1 MNNRLEIRG
10 VIVGPEYDDE
20 WTQNYITKGMLT
32 PESAFRRALAEA
44 DPAQPLTVYVNSPG
58 GSVFAGNE
66 MINAVR
72 DWKLTHGQ
80 PVDVIIGAMAA
91 SMGAAFAVSVADDI
105 KPHANAKMMFH
116 GAWGGNVG
124 GAESMQDYSDLLNKI
139 NADIKATLVARYD
152 VSPETVAE
160 WFAEGREG
168 WLTATDMVS
177 MGMAF
182 EIIGEAAGEID
193 FAPEDILNIE
203 NRGLKIAALLS
214 DLPTDLAP
222 VKPTDETPDSPTAEP
237 KGATDP
243 GQPGDSPEAPEDTPE
258 DAPADDSEQ
267 PDPEPEDADN
277 ADPEPETA
285 PDDADPEAPD
295 APGEDTPAE
304 DAPADDP
311 EDTEAAA
318 DTVAEAVKLAIR
330 ADALAGVA
338 EQVGGLQAKL
348 KKRDDLL
355 SKLQGAHD
363 KALAQNAALEKSFD
377 ELQQRLSKLLAG
389 GLSFEV
395 SVETWDEALTACAG
409 DYVKARH
416 AHPEAHAA
424 FMASRR

>member
-1 MNNRLEIRG
+1 MKTNRLEIRG

-20 WTQNYITKGMLT
+20 WTQAYITKGMLT
-32 PESAFRRALAEA
+32 PESSFRRALAEA
-44 DPAQPLTVYVNSPG
+44 DPDQPLTVYVNSPG

-72 DWKLTHGQ
+72 EWKLTNGQ

-91 SMGAAFAVSVADDI
+91 SMGAAFAISVADDI

-139 NADIKATLVARYD
+139 NADIKTTLVARYD

-168 WLTATDMVS
+168 WLTAADMVEI
-177 MGMAF
+177 GMAN
-182 EIIGEAAGEID
+182 EIIGDPAAEIA
-193 FAPEDILNIE
+193 FAPEDVLNIE

-214 DLPTDLAP
+214 DLPADLAP
-222 VKPTDETPDSPTAEP
+222 ATPTEATLDGETAEP
-237 KGATDP
+237 TGDTDP
-243 GQPGDSPEAPEDTPE
+243 GQPDDSTEEPDATPEETPEE

-267 PDPEPEDADN
+267 PDAEPEDTDH

-285 PDDADPEAPD
+285 PDDAEPEDTD

-304 DAPADDP
+304 DTPAPADI
-311 EDTEAAA
+311 
-318 DTVAEAVKLAIR
+318 VAESVKLAIR
-330 ADALAGVA
+330 AEALAGAA

-355 SKLQGAHD
+355 AKLQGAHD
-363 KALAQNAALEKSFD
+363 KALAQNVALEKSFD

-389 GLSFEV
+389 GLSFQV
-395 SVETWDEALTACAG
+395 SIETWDEALTACAG
-409 DYVKARH
+409 DYVKARK
-416 AHPEAHAA
+416 AHPDTYAA